1 MKLIKTTLATGIAA
15 ALALGVAG
23 QANASVY
30 ASSSLQI
37 RDFKVAITADDVT
50 NPIVGNPIQSF
61 EFNLTNTATLN
72 GSNAV
77 QSGNC
82 SGTLVLNTCG
92 GTPSLDA
99 APANAPGGSIVRA
112 NNDFSFFGPGMN
124 TYANSDSVIDT
135 SELGNGVPSSTR
147 QIAESELQSTGNGSS
162 NSEIKSNTG
171 FKFVFSVAS
180 GTASLKLSFDADPSL
195 YAEIN
200 QLGFDNGAAQANLNA
215 TFSLTKNDGSAE
227 VNWTPNGNPANDC
240 TVDGPASLTCSEDA
254 DTEDLNRNISVSS
267 NPALAPYSRAAG
279 WSLMGITVA
288 GIGAG
293 DWTLAFNA
301 VTSSSV
307 RTTTVPEPSALAL
320 LGIAIAGMGAVS
332 RRRKLA

>member
-61 EFNLTNTATLN
+61 AFNLTNTATLN

-279 WSLMGITVA
+279 WSLMGITVD
-288 GIGAG
+288 GLEEGE
-293 DWTLAFNA
+293 WSLAFNA
-301 VTSSSV
+301 LTSSSV
-307 RTTTVPEPSALAL
+307 RVRTVPEPSALAL

>member
-50 NPIVGNPIQSF
+50 NPIVANPIQSF

-72 GSNAV
+72 GSNV
-77 QSGNC
+77 IESGNC
-82 SGTLVLNTCG
+82 SGTLALNTCG

-147 QIAESELQSTGNGSS
+147 QIAESELQSTGNASS
-162 NSEIKSNTG
+162 NAEIKSNTG

-200 QLGFDNGAAQANLNA
+200 QLVFDNGAAQANLNA

-227 VNWTPNGNPANDC
+227 INWTPNGNSNNDC
-240 TVDGPASLTCSEDA
+240 DVDGPITVTCVEDN
-254 DTEDLNRNISVSS
+254 DNIDLNRNVTVTS
-267 NPALAPYSRAAG
+267 NPATVSYSRTAG

-288 GIGAG
+288 GLEEGE
-293 DWTLAFNA
+293 WSLAFNA

-307 RTTTVPEPSALAL
+307 RTVPEPSALAL

>member
-72 GSNAV
+72 GSNAI

-215 TFSLTKNDGSAE
+215 TFSLTKNDGTSE
-227 VNWTPNGNPANDC
+227 INWRPNGSAGSDCSVTGSVASVTCAEDNDN
-240 TVDGPASLTCSEDA
+240 A
-254 DTEDLNRNISVSS
+254 DLNQNLSVTS
-267 NPALAPYSRAAG
+267 NPATVQYSRAAG
-279 WSLMGITVA
+279 WSLMGITVD
-288 GIGAG
+288 GLTDGA
-293 DWTLAFNA
+293 WTLAFNG
-301 VTSSSV
+301 VTSTSV
-307 RTTTVPEPSALAL
+307 RTVPEPSVLAL

-332 RRRKLA
+332 RRRKLG

>member
-37 RDFKVAITADDVT
+37 RDFEVVITA
-50 NPIVGNPIQSF
+50 PFAANPIQSF

-72 GSNAV
+72 GLNDV
-77 QSGNC
+77 KSGNC
-82 SGTLVLNTCG
+82 SGDLTLNNCG

-99 APANAPGGSIVRA
+99 APANAPGGSILRA
-112 NNDFSFFGPGMN
+112 NNDFSFFGPGAN

-147 QIAESELQSTGNGSS
+147 QIAESELQGNGNAGS
-162 NSEIKSNTG
+162 NAEIKSNTG
-171 FKFVFSVAS
+171 FKFVFLVAG
-180 GTASLKLSFDADPSL
+180 GTASLKLSFEADPSL

-200 QLGFDNGAAQANLNA
+200 QLAFTSGAAQANLNA
-215 TFSLTKNDGSAE
+215 SFSLTKNDGTAE
-227 VNWTPNGNPANDC
+227 INWTPNGNSLNDC
-240 TVDGPASLTCSEDA
+240 DVDGPITVTCVEDN
-254 DTEDLNRNISVSS
+254 DNIDLNRNLTVTS
-267 NPALAPYSRAAG
+267 NPATVQYSRAAG
-279 WSLMGITVA
+279 WSLMGITVD
-288 GIGAG
+288 GLEEGE
-293 DWTLAFNA
+293 WSLAFNTL
-301 VTSSSV
+301 TSSSV
-307 RTTTVPEPSALAL
+307 RVRTVPEPSALAL

-332 RRRKLA
+332 RRRKLV